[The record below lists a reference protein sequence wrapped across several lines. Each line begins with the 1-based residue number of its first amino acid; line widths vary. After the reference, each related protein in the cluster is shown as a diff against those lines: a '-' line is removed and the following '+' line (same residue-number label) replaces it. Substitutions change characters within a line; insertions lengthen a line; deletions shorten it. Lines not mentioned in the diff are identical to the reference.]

1 VFSKEERFGAAGEHL
16 FSDLNGNVPEDGDD
30 WLDFAWSAR
39 DARRFSESPKVWK
52 DLVAKAVA
60 DTAALSGEAAPASA
74 QAAPPS

>member
-1 VFSKEERFGAAGEHL
+1 MFSKEERFGPAGDHL
-16 FSDLNGNVPEDGDD
+16 FSDLNGNVPEAGDD

-60 DTAALSGEAAPASA
+60 DTAALDTAHSPAPSA
-74 QAAPPS
+74 GSATP